1 MAQENKFVYTP
12 SKAATVGI
20 HGPRDLPKLM
30 KKAILLARVPISKFK
45 VGVVGLTSKCKVF
58 LGVNV
63 EFEGVPLHHSIH
75 GEQFLVTNLAL
86 NSVEEELTHIAV
98 SNDGTKFGAPCGHC
112 RQFYQELG
120 TLPKVKILI
129 QKPDEGKDEYM
140 SIESLMPESFGPE
153 YLLPKD
159 YPLLLA
165 HRDNKLVLLDTE
177 EICSDSEKCPHLKC
191 RALAAANKSYA
202 PYSKST
208 SGVALKC
215 DDKVYRGWYL
225 ESAAYNPS
233 LGPVQAALVDF
244 VARSGGK
251 EFEDITEAVLVEKH
265 DATTVIQED
274 TTRIFLKKIAP
285 NCDFKV
291 LRCKKP

>member
-12 SKAATVGI
+12 SEAAEVGI

-30 KKAILLARVPISKFK
+30 KKALSLARVPISIFG
-45 VGVVGLTSKCKVF
+45 VGVVGVTSKCKVF

-63 EFEGVPLHHSIH
+63 EFKGVPLHHSIH

-120 TLPKVKILI
+120 TPPKVEILI
-129 QKPDEGKDEYM
+129 KKSDEDIGEYK

-165 HRDNKLVLLDTE
+165 QRDNQLVLLDTSE
-177 EICSDSEKCPHLKC
+177 KICSDLEKCPHLKC

-202 PYSKST
+202 PYSKSP

-251 EFEDITEAVLVEKH
+251 EFEDITEAVLVEKG
-265 DATTVIQED
+265 DATVFQED
-274 TTRIFLKKIAP
+274 TARIFLKKIAP

-291 LRCKKP
+291 LHCKKP